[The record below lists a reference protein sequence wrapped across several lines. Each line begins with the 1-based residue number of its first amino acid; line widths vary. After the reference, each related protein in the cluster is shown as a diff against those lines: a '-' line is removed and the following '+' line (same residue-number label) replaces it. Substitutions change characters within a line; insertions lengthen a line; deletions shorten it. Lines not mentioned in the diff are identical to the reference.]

1 MGERDVEI
9 EDMLFLN
16 SSPLWGEGRSS
27 NRDAA
32 LGDEARAEWV
42 RGRFSC
48 ARITIAMLPIERE

>member
-1 MGERDVEI
+1 
-9 EDMLFLN
+9 
-16 SSPLWGEGRSS
+16 
-27 NRDAA
+27 